1 VDRAEQ
7 RGKQWGREPVRS
19 PEARTL
25 FPARC
30 RACDVSGGRPRAVRP
45 RAGRWRRSAGG
56 SSSAGAAR
64 APAGG
69 SLECGRA
76 RACSGNRSG
85 RGCRCARRARTRRYA
100 PTASRWSGRTSSR
113 HRCASAIRR
122 RSSTPPDG
130 VLQPAR
136 LVQTPGRMANSAA
149 HARAREGTHPLGREG
164 GSGPGAGEAMSYRGR
179 NRELG
184 PAVDPRRPSRSRSA

>member
-122 RSSTPPDG
+122 RSSTPG
-130 VLQPAR
+130 RCAPACAPR
-136 LVQTPGRMANSAA
+136 ADAQAEWRTAPRTHA
-149 HARAREGTHPLGREG
+149 HARAPTPSDAKEARGLVL
-164 GSGPGAGEAMSYRGR
+164 GEAMSYRGR